1 MRRGFRRGMRRAFAA
16 EVPPILQ
23 QASQL
28 MGAGD
33 YDSAAAA
40 YEQLAQAAEGRN
52 GPRAPIFFIHAGRA
66 RFLAGQ
72 SAQGMAHLKHGLDL
86 FAARGQ
92 WGELHR
98 AGQRAA
104 QELNARGFEAE
115 AREVESYLAA
125 SLPSA
130 FTPPAVQAPARRP
143 LLPTHCPFCGGTV
156 RPDEVEWLDEVTA
169 ECSYCGSP
177 VRGGD

>member
-1 MRRGFRRGMRRAFAA
+1 MRRGFRRGFRRAFAA
-16 EVPPILQ
+16 TVPPALQ
-23 QASQL
+23 QANQL
-28 MGAGD
+28 MEAGD
-33 YDSAAAA
+33 YNDAAAA

-52 GPRAPIFFIHAGRA
+52 VPRAPIFFIHAGRA

-72 SAQGMAHLKHGLDL
+72 SAQGMGHLKHGLGL

-98 AGQRAA
+98 AGRRAVE
-104 QELNARGFEAE
+104 ELNGRGLATEAK
-115 AREVESYLAA
+115 EVESYLTAA
-125 SLPSA
+125 LPST
-130 FTPPAVQAPARRP
+130 FAPAAIPAPVRKP
-143 LLPTHCPFCGGTV
+143 NLPPHCPSCGGAI

-177 VRGGD
+177 VRGEG